1 MEMERGHITQS
12 EHGIL
17 TVNNTKT
24 KAIDLRPYVFSMFY
38 YGFHQNAMATTI
50 TFTTTK
56 LYYVISFIW
65 YKLTQAFSF
74 ASSSLSF
81 GAVEA

>member
-12 EHGIL
+12 ENGIL

-38 YGFHQNAMATTI
+38 YGLQLLLQPQNYIM
-50 TFTTTK
+50 
-56 LYYVISFIW
+56 W
-65 YKLTQAFSF
+65 
-74 ASSSLSF
+74 SLSYDISLHR
-81 GAVEA
+81 GLVDRALDL